1 MTRISIQKSAR
12 IILAIALKDITEALK
27 NRTLLTATIGVLLLM
42 LTGPALSLLINRD
55 QPMLVMNESADPG
68 IVQSLEER
76 DDLQLV
82 LVSSQEQME
91 AAILQ
96 PPQTIIGVVVPSV
109 MALNSDAELVLEGY
123 CAHWVSESRL
133 QEHLTFFEG
142 ALSEASGETVRI
154 NITGNRIYPSLEVGN
169 QFSMIAISLTT
180 MILLMGLALVPYLF
194 IEEKE
199 SHTLEA
205 LLISPARFWELVIG
219 KLLAGAVY
227 CIVAGAIVLL
237 LNFRIVVHWE
247 LMLTTVVLGTIFA
260 VAVGL
265 LMGLLFDNAAS
276 MGLWTG
282 ILTIV
287 LLVSPLLQTMGVGKL
302 PAVLQDVLSWLP
314 STVVYNLAVLS
325 MLGEVPIDPVWQ
337 GIILLIA
344 SSIVIYLLVIWR
356 IRRMDR

>member
-1 MTRISIQKSAR
+1 MKQVAKPSELISMGT
-12 IILAIALKDITEALK
+12 DFT
-27 NRTLLTATIGVLLLM
+27 
-42 LTGPALSLLINRD
+42 
-55 QPMLVMNESADPG
+55 
-68 IVQSLEER
+68 
-76 DDLQLV
+76 
-82 LVSSQEQME
+82 
-91 AAILQ
+91 
-96 PPQTIIGVVVPSV
+96 PP
-109 MALNSDAELVLEGY
+109 LDE
-123 CAHWVSESRL
+123 
-133 QEHLTFFEG
+133 
-142 ALSEASGETVRI
+142 
-154 NITGNRIYPSLEVGN
+154 GN
-169 QFSMIAISLTT
+169 QFTMIAMSLTT

-199 SHTLEA
+199 SHTFDA
-205 LLISPARFWELVIG
+205 LLVSPARFWELVVG

-227 CIVAGAIVLL
+227 CLIAAAIVLL

-265 LMGLLFDNAAS
+265 LMGMLFDNAAS

>member
-1 MTRISIQKSAR
+1 
-12 IILAIALKDITEALK
+12 
-27 NRTLLTATIGVLLLM
+27 
-42 LTGPALSLLINRD
+42 
-55 QPMLVMNESADPG
+55 
-68 IVQSLEER
+68 
-76 DDLQLV
+76 
-82 LVSSQEQME
+82 
-91 AAILQ
+91 
-96 PPQTIIGVVVPSV
+96 
-109 MALNSDAELVLEGY
+109 
-123 CAHWVSESRL
+123 VSESRL
-133 QEHLTFFEG
+133 QDHLTFFEG
-142 ALSEASGETVRI
+142 ALSEASGENIRI
-154 NITGNRIYPSLEVGN
+154 DVDGNLLYPSMDEGY
-169 QFSMIAISLTT
+169 QFTMIAMSLTT
-180 MILLMGLALVPYLF
+180 MTLVMGLALVPYLF

-199 SHTLEA
+199 SHTIDA
-205 LLISPARFWELVIG
+205 LLISPARFWELVVG

-227 CIVAGAIVLL
+227 CLIAAAIVLL

-302 PAVLQDVLSWLP
+302 PAGLQDVLSWLP
-314 STVVYNLAVLS
+314 STVIYNLSVLS